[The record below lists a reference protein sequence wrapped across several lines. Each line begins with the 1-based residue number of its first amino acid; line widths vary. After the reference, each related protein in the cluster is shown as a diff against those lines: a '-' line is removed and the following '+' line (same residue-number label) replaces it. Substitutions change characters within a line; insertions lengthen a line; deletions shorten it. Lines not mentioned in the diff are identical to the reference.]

1 MKLHGKYGMIDPS
14 LFENK
19 NILVTGSSG
28 LLGSWLVEDLLNM
41 GCNVTGIAID
51 ETKDDLLK
59 SKNIFDKIEKFYI
72 DVSSYKEIEKIIL
85 DKKFTCI
92 FHLAAQTQ
100 VTEALLNPLR
110 TLESNIKGTWN
121 LLEISR
127 LENIPMVLASSDK
140 AYGTSDKLPYQENFA
155 LNGEFPYEV
164 SKSASDLIT
173 SMYANTYNI
182 NVATLRCGNIYGGGD
197 LNWDRLI
204 PGVIKNLIIGEIP
217 ILRTKG
223 NFKREWVYVKDVVN
237 AYIATAD
244 AVMKNKNKF
253 IAYNFASGETKS
265 VMEVYEIIS
274 TLVVGKIIKPK
285 IQLDSEFEI
294 KDQQLDSSRIKN
306 DLGIESKFTF
316 EESILETIEWYKSN
330 LNQ

>member
-1 MKLHGKYGMIDPS
+1 MIDPS

-85 DKKFTCI
+85 DKKFTFI

-127 LENIPMVLASSDK
+127 MQNIPMVLASSDK

-173 SMYANTYNI
+173 TMYANTYNI

-204 PGVIKNLIIGEIP
+204 PGVIKHLIKGEIP

-223 NFKREWVYVKDVVN
+223 NFKREWVYVKDVVS

-244 AVMKNKNKF
+244 AVIKNKNKF

-274 TLVVGKIIKPK
+274 TLVVGEIIKPK

>member
-1 MKLHGKYGMIDPS
+1 MIES
-14 LFENK
+14 TSFENK

-28 LLGSWLVEDLLNM
+28 LLGSWLIEDLLSM

-72 DVSSYKEIEKIIL
+72 DVSSYKDIEKIIL
-85 DKKFTCI
+85 NKKFTFI

-100 VTEALLNPLR
+100 VTEALSNPLR

-127 LENIPMVLASSDK
+127 MQNIPMVLASSDK

-173 SMYANTYNI
+173 TMYANTYNI

-204 PGVIKNLIIGEIP
+204 PGVIKHLIKGEIP

-223 NFKREWVYVKDVVN
+223 NFKREWVYVKDVVS

-244 AVMKNKNKF
+244 AVIKNKNKF

-274 TLVVGKIIKPK
+274 TLVVGEIIKPK

>member
-85 DKKFTCI
+85 DKKFTFI

-173 SMYANTYNI
+173 TMYANTYNI

-204 PGVIKNLIIGEIP
+204 PGVIKHLIIGEIP

-274 TLVVGKIIKPK
+274 TLVVGEIIKPK

-306 DLGIESKFTF
+306 DLDIESKFTF

>member
-72 DVSSYKEIEKIIL
+72 DVSSYKEIEKITL
-85 DKKFTCI
+85 DKKFTFI

-173 SMYANTYNI
+173 TMYANTYNI

-204 PGVIKNLIIGEIP
+204 PGVIKHLIIGEIP

-274 TLVVGKIIKPK
+274 TLVVGEIIKPK

>member
-1 MKLHGKYGMIDPS
+1 MIDS
-14 LFENK
+14 TSFENK

-72 DVSSYKEIEKIIL
+72 DVSSYKDIEKIVL
-85 DKKFTCI
+85 DKKFTLI

-100 VTEALLNPLR
+100 VTEALSNPLR

-127 LENIPMVLASSDK
+127 MQNIPMVLASSDK

-173 SMYANTYNI
+173 TMYSNTYNI

-204 PGVIKNLIIGEIP
+204 PGVIKYLIKGEIP

-223 NFKREWVYVKDVVN
+223 NFKREWVYVKDVVS

-274 TLVVGKIIKPK
+274 TLVVGEIIKPK

>member
-1 MKLHGKYGMIDPS
+1 MIDPS

-72 DVSSYKEIEKIIL
+72 DVSSYEEIEKIIL
-85 DKKFTCI
+85 DKKFTFI

-173 SMYANTYNI
+173 TMYANTYNI

-204 PGVIKNLIIGEIP
+204 PGVIKHLIIGEIP

-274 TLVVGKIIKPK
+274 TLVVGEIIKPK

>member
-1 MKLHGKYGMIDPS
+1 MIDTS

-28 LLGSWLVEDLLNM
+28 LLGSWLVEELLNI
-41 GCNVTGIAID
+41 GCNVTGISLD
-51 ETKDDLLK
+51 ETKDDLLR
-59 SKNIFDKIEKFYI
+59 SKDIFDEIEKYYV
-72 DVSSYKEIEKIIL
+72 DVSSYTEIKNIIL
-85 DKKFTCI
+85 DKKFTFI

-100 VTEALLNPLR
+100 VTEALLNPLK
-110 TLESNIKGTWN
+110 TLESNIQGTWN

-127 LENIPMVLASSDK
+127 VQNIPMVLASSDK
-140 AYGTSDKLPYQENFA
+140 AYGISEKLPYQENFP

-164 SKSASDLIT
+164 SKSASDLVT
-173 SMYANTYNI
+173 TMYANTYSS
-182 NVATLRCGNIYGGGD
+182 NVASLRCGNIYGGGD

-204 PGVIKNLIIGEIP
+204 PGVIKHLITGEVP

-237 AYIATAD
+237 AYIGTAD

-253 IAYNFASGETKS
+253 TAYNFASGETKS
-265 VMEVYEIIS
+265 VMEVYEKIS
-274 TLVVGKIIKPK
+274 MLVIGEIIKPK
-285 IQLDSEFEI
+285 IQLDSKFEI
-294 KDQQLDSSRIKN
+294 KDQELDSSRIKN
-306 DLGIESKFTF
+306 DIGIVSKFAF

-330 LNQ
+330 LSKH

>member
-85 DKKFTCI
+85 DKKFTFI

-173 SMYANTYNI
+173 TMYANTYNI

-274 TLVVGKIIKPK
+274 TLVVGEIIKPK

-306 DLGIESKFTF
+306 DLDIESKFTF

>member
-85 DKKFTCI
+85 DKKFTFI

-173 SMYANTYNI
+173 TMYANTYNI

-204 PGVIKNLIIGEIP
+204 PGVIKHLIIGEIP

>member
-1 MKLHGKYGMIDPS
+1 MIDPS

-85 DKKFTCI
+85 DKKFTFI

-173 SMYANTYNI
+173 TMYANTYNI

-274 TLVVGKIIKPK
+274 TLVVGEIIKPK

>member
-72 DVSSYKEIEKIIL
+72 DVSSYEEIEKIIL
-85 DKKFTCI
+85 DKKFTFI

-173 SMYANTYNI
+173 TMYANTYNI

-204 PGVIKNLIIGEIP
+204 PGVIKHLIIGEIP

-274 TLVVGKIIKPK
+274 TLVVGEIIKPK

>member
-1 MKLHGKYGMIDPS
+1 M
-14 LFENK
+14 
-19 NILVTGSSG
+19 
-28 LLGSWLVEDLLNM
+28 
-41 GCNVTGIAID
+41 
-51 ETKDDLLK
+51 
-59 SKNIFDKIEKFYI
+59 
-72 DVSSYKEIEKIIL
+72 SSYKDIEKIIL
-85 DKKFTCI
+85 NKKFSFI

-100 VTEALLNPLR
+100 VTEALSNPLR

-127 LENIPMVLASSDK
+127 MQNIPMVLASSDK

-173 SMYANTYNI
+173 TMYANTYNI

-204 PGVIKNLIIGEIP
+204 PGVIKHLIKGEIP

-223 NFKREWVYVKDVVN
+223 NFKREWVYVKDVVS

-244 AVMKNKNKF
+244 AVIKNKNKF

-274 TLVVGKIIKPK
+274 TLVVGEIIKPK

>member
-85 DKKFTCI
+85 DKKFTFI

-173 SMYANTYNI
+173 TMYANTYNI

-204 PGVIKNLIIGEIP
+204 PGVIKHLIIGEIP

-306 DLGIESKFTF
+306 DLDIESKFTF

>member
-1 MKLHGKYGMIDPS
+1 MIDPS

-72 DVSSYKEIEKIIL
+72 DVSSYEEIEKIIL
-85 DKKFTCI
+85 DKKFTFI

-127 LENIPMVLASSDK
+127 LENLS
-140 AYGTSDKLPYQENFA
+140 
-155 LNGEFPYEV
+155 
-164 SKSASDLIT
+164 LIH
-173 SMYANTYNI
+173 I
-182 NVATLRCGNIYGGGD
+182 
-197 LNWDRLI
+197 
-204 PGVIKNLIIGEIP
+204 
-217 ILRTKG
+217 
-223 NFKREWVYVKDVVN
+223 
-237 AYIATAD
+237 
-244 AVMKNKNKF
+244 
-253 IAYNFASGETKS
+253 
-265 VMEVYEIIS
+265 
-274 TLVVGKIIKPK
+274 
-285 IQLDSEFEI
+285 
-294 KDQQLDSSRIKN
+294 
-306 DLGIESKFTF
+306 
-316 EESILETIEWYKSN
+316 
-330 LNQ
+330 

>member
-1 MKLHGKYGMIDPS
+1 MIDPS

-72 DVSSYKEIEKIIL
+72 DVSSYEEIEKIIL
-85 DKKFTCI
+85 DKKFTFI

-274 TLVVGKIIKPK
+274 TLVVGEIIKPK

>member
-1 MKLHGKYGMIDPS
+1 MIDPS

-72 DVSSYKEIEKIIL
+72 DVSSYKDIEKIIL
-85 DKKFTCI
+85 NKKFTFI

-100 VTEALLNPLR
+100 VTEALSNPLR

-127 LENIPMVLASSDK
+127 MQNIPMVLASSDK

-173 SMYANTYNI
+173 TMYANTYNI

-204 PGVIKNLIIGEIP
+204 PGVIKHLIKGEIP

-223 NFKREWVYVKDVVN
+223 NFKREWVYVKDVVS

-244 AVMKNKNKF
+244 AVIKNKNKF

-274 TLVVGKIIKPK
+274 TLVVGEIIKPK

>member
-1 MKLHGKYGMIDPS
+1 MIEPS

-72 DVSSYKEIEKIIL
+72 DVSSYEEIEKIIL
-85 DKKFTCI
+85 DKKFTFI

-173 SMYANTYNI
+173 TMYANTYNI

-204 PGVIKNLIIGEIP
+204 PGVIKHLIIGEIP

-274 TLVVGKIIKPK
+274 TLVVGEIIKPK

>member
-1 MKLHGKYGMIDPS
+1 MIDPS

-85 DKKFTCI
+85 DKKFTFI

-173 SMYANTYNI
+173 TMYANTYNI

-204 PGVIKNLIIGEIP
+204 PGVIKHLIIGEIP

>member
-72 DVSSYKEIEKIIL
+72 DVSSYEEIEKIIL
-85 DKKFTCI
+85 DKKFTFI

-274 TLVVGKIIKPK
+274 TLVVGEIIKPK

>member
-85 DKKFTCI
+85 DKKFTFI

-173 SMYANTYNI
+173 TMYANTYNI